1 MGLFDFAG
9 GFKNIKTTQIHHCQ
23 CKERILSQQANHN
36 LSLKNIL
43 VFSPKGGWPLRD
55 RVRSSVVCEGLR
67 VEQLLLHIEKSQLG
81 YKNPQ

>member
-9 GFKNIKTTQIHHCQ
+9 GFKNINCQ

-43 VFSPKGGWPLRD
+43 VFLRFLQ
-55 RVRSSVVCEGLR
+55 RVDGLS
-67 VEQLLLHIEKSQLG
+67 EIG
-81 YKNPQ
+81 